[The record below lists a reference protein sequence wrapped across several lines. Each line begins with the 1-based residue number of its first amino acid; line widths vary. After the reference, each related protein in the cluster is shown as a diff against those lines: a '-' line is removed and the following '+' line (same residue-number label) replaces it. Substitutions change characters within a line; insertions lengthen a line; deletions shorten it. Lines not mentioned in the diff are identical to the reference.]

1 MRENETI
8 QKAINNLDQKSKT
21 FKTHSEIKNVIE
33 KWTNPFGGA
42 AIDENLS
49 LYGVIYKGN
58 WVNSGEL
65 LIGQSWAKPENLV
78 KVSGRCNA

>member
-1 MRENETI
+1 MRESETI
-8 QKAINNLDQKSKT
+8 KNAMTNLNQKSKT
-21 FKTHSEIKNVIE
+21 LETHSEIKNAIE

-49 LYGVIYKGN
+49 LYGVIYKVH